1 MRVEE
6 FAFSFTWI
14 GIEFI
19 GLVQY
24 QSFEEL
30 TFDSDEDDNV
40 DDIDVENIEQIFVQ
54 LFRKT
59 NNKWYHIDSRIITE
73 DTAEIGWL
81 NNNRK
86 SFVDYYFQLIYNQQ
100 LSLSTKLFEYEEA
113 LKMISNHD

>member
-6 FAFSFTWI
+6 FAFRFTWI
-14 GIEFI
+14 GIEYI

-30 TFDSDEDDNV
+30 TFDSDV
-40 DDIDVENIEQIFVQ
+40 DDIVETTQQMFAQ
-54 LFRKT
+54 LFRNT
-59 NNKWYHIDSRIITE
+59 NNRWYHIDSRIITE

-100 LSLSTKLFEYEEA
+100 LTFYTRLFEYEEA
-113 LKMISNHD
+113 LKIISNHD

>member
-30 TFDSDEDDNV
+30 TFDSDGD
-40 DDIDVENIEQIFVQ
+40 DDIENIEQIFVQ

>member
-6 FAFSFTWI
+6 FAFKFSWI

-30 TFDSDEDDNV
+30 CFDSVVNGID
-40 DDIDVENIEQIFVQ
+40 DVENVEQLFVQ
-54 LFRKT
+54 LFKKT
-59 NNKWYHIDSRIITE
+59 DGKWYHINSRIITE

-81 NNNRK
+81 NDNRI

-100 LSLSTKLFEYEEA
+100 LSLNTKLFEYEEA